1 MQSRRGEYKDICS
14 WKTHNRSRT
23 ENIVTSTDT
32 DVVDL
37 AISMFEKLK
46 IDKLEIA
53 FGKGK
58 DLRGIPIHAISNALG
73 PWFTILPCAY

>member
-1 MQSRRGEYKDICS
+1 
-14 WKTHNRSRT
+14 
-23 ENIVTSTDT
+23 
-32 DVVDL
+32 
-37 AISMFEKLK
+37 MFEKLK
-46 IDKLEIA
+46 IDKLGIA